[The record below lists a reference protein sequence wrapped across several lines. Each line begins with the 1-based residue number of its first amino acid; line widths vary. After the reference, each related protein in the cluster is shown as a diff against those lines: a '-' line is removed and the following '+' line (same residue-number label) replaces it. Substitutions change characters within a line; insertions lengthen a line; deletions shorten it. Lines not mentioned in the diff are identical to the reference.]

1 LFKFRIKVLR
11 TKRKPNSPP
20 SWAID
25 PYTMQLN
32 VIVNDA
38 RLTALLDSSST
49 HNFVD
54 TEVAART
61 GIKLVGCA
69 GLQVIVAN
77 GDRVASP
84 GCCRGLKITMGE
96 ESFYIDCYDLSLD
109 SYDMVLGLQW
119 LESLGPILWD
129 FGRRT
134 MTLIWEGRDVY
145 WSALDSG
152 ILQPVLHGTSIDM
165 MKDLLQQFE
174 TVFMEPQG
182 LPPPHNR
189 CHQIRLQAGTESM
202 DVRPYR
208 YTHVQKAELER
219 QCAEML
225 AHGAIHPCSSTFSA
239 PVLLIKKSDNSW
251 CFYVNYIAVNAK
263 TIKDKFPIPVVEERL
278 DELRATAFFSKLGLR
293 SGYHQVLMHG
303 DDIEKTTF

>member
-1 LFKFRIKVLR
+1 
-11 TKRKPNSPP
+11 
-20 SWAID
+20 
-25 PYTMQLN
+25 
-32 VIVNDA
+32 
-38 RLTALLDSSST
+38 
-49 HNFVD
+49 
-54 TEVAART
+54 
-61 GIKLVGCA
+61 
-69 GLQVIVAN
+69 
-77 GDRVASP
+77 
-84 GCCRGLKITMGE
+84 
-96 ESFYIDCYDLSLD
+96 
-109 SYDMVLGLQW
+109 
-119 LESLGPILWD
+119 
-129 FGRRT
+129 
-134 MTLIWEGRDVY
+134 
-145 WSALDSG
+145 
-152 ILQPVLHGTSIDM
+152 M

-182 LPPPHNR
+182 LPSPRNR

-225 AHGAIHPCSSTFSA
+225 AHGAIHPCSSAFSA
-239 PVLLIKKSDNSW
+239 SVLLIKKSDNSW
-251 CFYVNYIAVNAK
+251 RFYVNYIAVNAK